1 MAERTCETC
10 GAKNDVGARFC
21 TTCDAYLGWD
31 VGRSTLGGDALT
43 GTIPK
48 VVGSVPTETA
58 APPTETGAPT
68 DAATTTVAESS
79 PTTAAETPPTPVA
92 EPTPVADP
100 ATTPVAEPA
109 GAATAPPLHDPPDV
123 SVSTPEV
130 TLAPDAAA
138 EVGLVVGNTSN
149 IVDGYVIEAVD
160 PPTWLEVTHPDTHLM
175 PGETRTVPLSLSMR
189 PGVLV
194 LAQRLTVAVNVRSME
209 DPRLAV
215 DVSVHVTVPPR
226 GPRLAL
232 EARPTLIRLED
243 SGTGSFS
250 LRLDNRQANY
260 PQTVGLS
267 AGDPEGVVRFAFDP
281 QVAEVPPGAMVEVAA
296 TFSAPQPAPGQQ
308 LNRQLTVTATN
319 DEGPINAIITLVQ
332 QTKAAPVDVPIRVRL
347 EPSTLRLADAHDA
360 DFEVH
365 VDNRGG
371 HSGVTVSLAGSDP
384 ERRLAFAFAPARFV
398 AVPGHITRAHG
409 RVRANLPPRGTT
421 ASHPFSV
428 VASDGT
434 TDAEASGVLE
444 ISSSA
449 AAITTA
455 ELHVEPPKLN
465 IGTHRDGRFGVIVDN
480 RRGAEPLHVTLSAQ
494 SEDGLARATFV
505 PPALAI
511 AAGAV
516 GQAQMT
522 VSGPHPPASQVIVR
536 RLDVEATDGGQS
548 LTTTAEFTQVGP
560 DRRRPAS
567 RWLVIVGAI
576 LVAIGALSPWF
587 DGYPP
592 ALPFVE
598 WIREL
603 LSMSSFTVGAQVIEP
618 PLRLLLLVLA
628 VMMLF
633 GLSGKGG
640 LTRKSAILVVLLTV
654 GYLVFLAI
662 TDYVPSLAMGLA
674 IVWLGAV
681 LGYIGGV
688 LARPRQ

>member
-48 VVGSVPTETA
+48 VVGSVPIDTVAPPTATVAPPTATGAPPSDTA
-58 APPTETGAPT
+58 APPEPGAPDT
-68 DAATTTVAESS
+68 AATTTV
-79 PTTAAETPPTPVA
+79 T
-92 EPTPVADP
+92 
-100 ATTPVAEPA
+100 EPA
-109 GAATAPPLHDPPDV
+109 PAAAPAPPLHDPPDV

-138 EVGLVVGNTSN
+138 EVGLVIGNTSN

-160 PPTWLEVTHPDTHLM
+160 PPAWLEVTQPDTHLM

-194 LAQRLTVAVNVRSME
+194 LAQRLTVALNVRSME
-209 DPRLAV
+209 DARLAV

-250 LRLDNRQANY
+250 LRLDNRLANY

-267 AGDPEGVVRFAFDP
+267 AGDSEGVVRFAFDP
-281 QVAEVPPGAMVEVAA
+281 QVAEVPAGAVVEVAA

-308 LNRQLTVTATN
+308 LNRQLTVAATN
-319 DEGPINAIITLVQ
+319 DEGPINATITLVQ

-371 HSGVTVSLAGSDP
+371 HSGITVSLEGNDP

-398 AVPGHITRAHG
+398 AVPGHVTRAHG

-421 ASHPFSV
+421 ESHAFSV

-522 VSGPHPPASQVIVR
+522 VSGPHPPANQVVVR

-548 LTTTAEFTQVGP
+548 LTAAAEFTQVGP

-576 LVAIGALSPWF
+576 LVVVGALSPWF

-592 ALPFVE
+592 LLPFVE

-603 LSMSSFTVGAQVIEP
+603 LAMSQFTVESQVIEP

-628 VMMLF
+628 LMMAF

-654 GYLVFLAI
+654 GFLVYIAI
-662 TDYVPSLAMGLA
+662 TSYLPALAMGLP
-674 IVWLGAV
+674 IIWLGAV

-688 LARPRQ
+688 LARPRS